1 LFVLLFFFKDKNS
14 WLVEQD
20 IYQLPHMQHDN
31 ILSFIGAEKH
41 ASVIEGAKNEY
52 WLITAY
58 HEYGSLCDYL
68 KSNILT
74 WDQLCHIAQSMAR

>member
-1 LFVLLFFFKDKNS
+1 M
-14 WLVEQD
+14 EQD

-74 WDQLCHIAQSMAR
+74 WDQLCHISQSMAR